1 MTDIKKLRNLI
12 HVATKSA
19 KPIAARTGAT
29 ARIEPMLPDIR
40 ELRAENYTWETIAE
54 GLTALGLYQVNR
66 ETGQSEPLTGR
77 RLSALITAIDKK
89 AARHAA
95 RNTARSRRKDLLPPL
110 QTGLRL
116 SPDLV
121 NDKVATVTRR
131 TATEQDI
138 RVSALKDL
146 QAMMRRD

>member
-1 MTDIKKLRNLI
+1 M
-12 HVATKSA
+12 
-19 KPIAARTGAT
+19 
-29 ARIEPMLPDIR
+29 
-40 ELRAENYTWETIAE
+40 
-54 GLTALGLYQVNR
+54 
-66 ETGQSEPLTGR
+66 
-77 RLSALITAIDKK
+77 K

-95 RNTARSRRKDLLPPL
+95 RNIARKRRKDLMSPL

-121 NDKVATVTRR
+121 NDEVATVARR

-138 RVSALKDL
+138 RASALKDL